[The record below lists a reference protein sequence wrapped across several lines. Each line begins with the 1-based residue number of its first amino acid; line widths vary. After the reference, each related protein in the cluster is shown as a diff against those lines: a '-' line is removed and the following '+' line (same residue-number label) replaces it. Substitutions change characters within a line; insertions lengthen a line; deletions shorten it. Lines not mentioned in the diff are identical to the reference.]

1 MSLGSYF
8 ANSRFFMKAAGKKI
22 ARKGRRRPV
31 QGRSQATVDALLA
44 AAAQILARHGP
55 DAATTNA
62 IAERAGVSIGSLY
75 QYFADK
81 EALIDALA
89 ELHVA
94 EMTEVLAGALAG
106 AGEGTL
112 TEEAGRIVAAIVA
125 AHRVDPRLHHALHQ
139 VLPRARMSA
148 IDRLEDTVMTQVS
161 ALLQAREGLTA
172 AGAGRT
178 ALVLVRALGGL
189 VRTTIRR
196 DPEWFA
202 DPALARVMTRMIVDC
217 VTAAREA

>member
-1 MSLGSYF
+1 
-8 ANSRFFMKAAGKKI
+8 MKPAAKRT

-89 ELHVA
+89 EQHVA
-94 EMTEVLAGALAG
+94 EMSAVLAGALAG

-112 TEEAGRIVAAIVA
+112 AEAAGRIVAAIVA

-139 VLPRARMSA
+139 ALPRARMSA
-148 IDRLEDTVMTQVS
+148 IDRLEDGAVTQVS
-161 ALLQAREGLTA
+161 ALLQAREGLSA
-172 AGAGRT
+172 DPAGRT

-202 DPALARVMTRMIVDC
+202 DPALARVMTRVIVDC
-217 VTAAREA
+217 VAAAREESCG